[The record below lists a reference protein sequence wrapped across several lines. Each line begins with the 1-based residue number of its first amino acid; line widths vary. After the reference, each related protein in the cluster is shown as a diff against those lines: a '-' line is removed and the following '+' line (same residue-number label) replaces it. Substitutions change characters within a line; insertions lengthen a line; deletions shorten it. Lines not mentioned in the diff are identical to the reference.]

1 MDNYI
6 VAIFAMVAVVL
17 GLVLRQSRPEYTN
30 FLSMAAGV
38 GIAIMVMGKL
48 RLVVDGLK
56 QIMASIP
63 WNQEYFLTFLKMA
76 GIAYVTEF
84 AADIC
89 RDNGSST
96 MANQLQIFGKL
107 SILVLSLPI
116 FLTLIGTIQ
125 ELL

>member
-1 MDNYI
+1 MDHYFI
-6 VAIFAMVAVVL
+6 AIFAIVTVIL
-17 GLVLRQSRPEYTN
+17 GIVLRQTRPEYTN

-38 GIAIMVMGKL
+38 GIAILVVGKL
-48 RLVVDGLK
+48 ELVIDGLK
-56 QIMASIP
+56 QIMSSIP
-63 WNQEYFLTFLKMA
+63 WNHEYFLTFLKMA

-89 RDNGSST
+89 RDNGSSA

-107 SILVLSLPI
+107 SILVLSLPV